1 VQRRV
6 RGGAATAA
14 VLVLLAPAAAK
25 ASTCEVYRQPL
36 KFATQADVDMIVDS
50 GRDCRVRFPAD
61 EVFDIEKNE
70 VTGRPSYGGV
80 KVDGTAGVYYRSN
93 PGYRGPDRFAFTLC
107 GHEGDKAGCSV
118 IRVKVR
124 VR

>member
-1 VQRRV
+1 MRSAGIVFSV
-6 RGGAATAA
+6 CA
-14 VLVLLAPAAAK
+14 LLASESAG
-25 ASTCEVYRQPL
+25 ASTCEVYRHPL
-36 KFATQADVDMIVDS
+36 KFASEAEVDRIVDS
-50 GRDCRVRFPAD
+50 GRDCRVRFPSD

-70 VTGRPSYGGV
+70 VTGRPRYGGV
-80 KVDGTAGVYYRSN
+80 KVDGTSGVYYRSN

>member
-1 VQRRV
+1 MKYT
-6 RGGAATAA
+6 GAAAA
-14 VLVLLAPAAAK
+14 VFILFAQAAA

-36 KFATQADVDMIVDS
+36 KFAVEADVDMIVDS
-50 GRDCRVRFPAD
+50 GRDCRVRFPSD
-61 EVFDIEKNE
+61 EVFDIQKNE
-70 VTGRPSYGGV
+70 VTGRPRYGGV
-80 KVDGTAGVYYRSN
+80 KVDGTTGVFYRSN

-107 GHEGDKAGCSV
+107 GHEGEKTGCSV